1 MTDTAA
7 TRPYGVLGRVLGH
20 SYTPTIYKELAGLEY
35 VRFERE
41 PEDLAAFMMG
51 DEWEGTNVTI
61 PYKRAVMEH
70 LDELSPLAERMGNVN
85 TITRLAD
92 GRLRGD
98 NTDYFGF
105 QCLVEE
111 LGVEVAGKKAL
122 VLGATGGAGTTASM
136 VLGDLGAIVVPVG
149 RTSEVNYG
157 NIAQQSDAA
166 LLVNCTPA
174 GMFPHCPDAPC
185 TLEGLNA
192 LEGVIDIVY
201 NPARTE
207 LMLEAERR
215 GIPCIGGL
223 LMLVAQAAQAVERYT
238 GQVTPRKRILDVTKR
253 LSRREQNIALI
264 GMPGSGKSTVGVV
277 LAKRLGRRFVD
288 SDLVIQERH
297 GKLLHELIT
306 EHGVEGFW
314 QIESNVNA
322 SLNLENSIIATG
334 GSACYEPEGMQHLRD
349 ISTVVYLKLPY
360 EEVEQ
365 RLGDLN
371 ARGVTLQPGQ
381 TLRDLY
387 EERTPLYE
395 KYADLI
401 IDCSRKMLRDVV
413 AEIAERY
420 KKQP

>member
-1 MTDTAA
+1 M
-7 TRPYGVLGRVLGH
+7 
-20 SYTPTIYKELAGLEY
+20 K
-35 VRFERE
+35 
-41 PEDLAAFMMG
+41 
-51 DEWEGTNVTI
+51 N
-61 PYKRAVMEH
+61 
-70 LDELSPLAERMGNVN
+70 N
-85 TITRLAD
+85 IT
-92 GRLRGD
+92 
-98 NTDYFGF
+98 
-105 QCLVEE
+105 
-111 LGVEVAGKKAL
+111 
-122 VLGATGGAGTTASM
+122 
-136 VLGDLGAIVVPVG
+136 
-149 RTSEVNYG
+149 
-157 NIAQQSDAA
+157 
-166 LLVNCTPA
+166 
-174 GMFPHCPDAPC
+174 
-185 TLEGLNA
+185 
-192 LEGVIDIVY
+192 
-201 NPARTE
+201 
-207 LMLEAERR
+207 
-215 GIPCIGGL
+215 
-223 LMLVAQAAQAVERYT
+223 
-238 GQVTPRKRILDVTKR
+238 
-253 LSRREQNIALI
+253 LI

-360 EEVEQ
+360 EEVGVSKIVSVKLAEVEQ

>member
-1 MTDTAA
+1 M
-7 TRPYGVLGRVLGH
+7 
-20 SYTPTIYKELAGLEY
+20 K
-35 VRFERE
+35 
-41 PEDLAAFMMG
+41 
-51 DEWEGTNVTI
+51 N
-61 PYKRAVMEH
+61 
-70 LDELSPLAERMGNVN
+70 N
-85 TITRLAD
+85 IT
-92 GRLRGD
+92 
-98 NTDYFGF
+98 
-105 QCLVEE
+105 
-111 LGVEVAGKKAL
+111 
-122 VLGATGGAGTTASM
+122 
-136 VLGDLGAIVVPVG
+136 
-149 RTSEVNYG
+149 
-157 NIAQQSDAA
+157 
-166 LLVNCTPA
+166 
-174 GMFPHCPDAPC
+174 
-185 TLEGLNA
+185 
-192 LEGVIDIVY
+192 
-201 NPARTE
+201 
-207 LMLEAERR
+207 
-215 GIPCIGGL
+215 
-223 LMLVAQAAQAVERYT
+223 
-238 GQVTPRKRILDVTKR
+238 
-253 LSRREQNIALI
+253 LI

-395 KYADLI
+395 KYADI
-401 IDCSRKMLRDVV
+401 TICEDGC
-413 AEIAERY
+413 EIEDTIENVLEEV
-420 KKQP
+420 KKLDNVQ